1 MPEVQWDSVASLM
14 RVTNFATTDESRE
27 DLLARDTLCE
37 LVSLFLDLPHEQQKG
52 LLLRA
57 AGPDWVQE
65 FDTDAIRELAARPE
79 YTGAHGAYDTA
90 GLSADRDA
98 HEVEA

>member
-57 AGPDWVQE
+57 AGADWVQE